1 MIHPVV
7 RDLFLDLAKHP
18 ACQDAL
24 RRLVAPAAPGALV
37 SLSGLTTTAK
47 ALYSV
52 LLGHHSGRSLLVIT
66 DGNKQAEALW
76 EAVETFFALL
86 GADER

>member
-1 MIHPVV
+1 LIHPAV

-18 ACQDAL
+18 GFQDAL
-24 RRLVAPAAPGALV
+24 RRLAAGGNA

-52 LLGHHSGRSLLVIT
+52 LLWQSSGIL
-66 DGNKQAEALW
+66 
-76 EAVETFFALL
+76 
-86 GADER
+86 

>member
-1 MIHPVV
+1 MIHPAV

-18 ACQDAL
+18 TFQDVV
-24 RRLVAPAAPGALV
+24 RRTSAGGSV

-52 LLGHHSGRSLLVIT
+52 LLWHHTSRSLR
-66 DGNKQAEALW
+66 D
-76 EAVETFFALL
+76 
-86 GADER
+86 